1 MPLRARATR
10 LTHQFVR
17 LRAYFRNEFDLLRDV
32 KRNLKALETQSA
44 AEIHS
49 TAIHEAGH
57 AALWIALGFDV
68 VGVSII
74 PDFRDRTAGRVL
86 SKTDTATSRAKMAGR
101 EAFYLRHAICFYA
114 GAEAVRQLIPTDADP
129 DAGASCDQQRAAELI
144 IQQIGGNAEARD
156 FLFSLAKR
164 RCALLVAHY
173 QPEIRSLARA
183 LEAKLIL
190 SGRVAR
196 KVLMKS
202 LTKRAGRPMIFATDP
217 MLPGLAGDEAF
228 QSFLRWISLPGR
240 AH

>member
-17 LRAYFRNEFDLLRDV
+17 LHAYFRNEFDLLRDV

-44 AEIHS
+44 AEIHA

-57 AALWIALGFDV
+57 AAMGIALDFDV
-68 VGVSII
+68 VGVSIV

-86 SKTDTATSRAKMAGR
+86 IKDTTTSRANMSGR
-101 EAFYLRHAICFYA
+101 EAFYLRHAIFCYA

-129 DAGASCDQQRAAELI
+129 DSGTSRDQRNAAELI
-144 IQQIGGNAEARD
+144 IRQIGGNAEARD

-164 RCALLVAHY
+164 RSALLVAHY
-173 QPEIRSLARA
+173 QPEIQALAGA
-183 LEAKLIL
+183 LEARLTL
-190 SGRVAR
+190 SGKVAHRVF
-196 KVLMKS
+196 MKS

-217 MLPGLAGDEAF
+217 ISHGLASDEAF
-228 QSFLRWISLPGR
+228 QSFLRWINLTGR
-240 AH
+240 PH

>member
-17 LRAYFRNEFDLLRDV
+17 LRAYFRNDFDLLRDV

-57 AALWIALGFDV
+57 AALGIALGFEV

-86 SKTDTATSRAKMAGR
+86 STDTATSRAKMAGR
-101 EAFYLRHAICFYA
+101 ESFYLRHAIYCYA

-196 KVLMKS
+196 KVGRRRQPKARGR
-202 LTKRAGRPMIFATDP
+202 LTVRPNAIAV
-217 MLPGLAGDEAF
+217 MLT
-228 QSFLRWISLPGR
+228 STWLPK
-240 AH
+240 